1 MTTKNLFSN
10 FSLSHSPIIF
20 TYYCRTFPS
29 SDNTN
34 QLKEPSR
41 WRTVIWLLCVS
52 TVSKVSRISLWR
64 WVDQQSWTACC
75 CCCCCLWCWRGGGI
89 IRLTSRGN
97 LKCTKTSLRT
107 EIPSI
112 IWDFVFTFQIRQNY
126 SIAFQVA
133 SIFQGAKYGVPV
145 TKRQYNWMQIPP
157 PPEDSVQLI
166 TPKER
171 LDKHIVSQCWR
182 PNSV

>member
-1 MTTKNLFSN
+1 MIS
-10 FSLSHSPIIF
+10 I
-20 TYYCRTFPS
+20 YYCRTFPS

-41 WRTVIWLLCVS
+41 WRMETWPRSAWTAL
-52 TVSKVSRISLWR
+52 KVSRISLWR
-64 WVDQQSWTACC
+64 WVH
-75 CCCCCLWCWRGGGI
+75 I
-89 IRLTSRGN
+89 ILVLHLVVVEGVAGRFTSRGN
-97 LKCTKTSLRT
+97 LKCTKTSVRPET
-107 EIPSI
+107 PSS